1 MAFKLSVKLNGDK
14 ITTLSGRSFLK
25 VFDNIRRM
33 KKKRMNFGQYT
44 RFHFE
49 DLNLQYAKRHPT
61 HFASFM
67 KSSFPTDDIYFKHV
81 LHKNNNYTQQLQ
93 QYDPADHQVHSPQ
106 QHPFYGSS
114 LTLPVTSLI
123 SNCLALF
130 LDVLIKSQ
138 VESHFT
144 PLDLRTCLNI
154 TVWLALQLSIA
165 PPPEHGHSW
174 STFHGHVWPTLHRL
188 ILFTFPSS
196 LTVNS
201 TLSLLVNCTSSFLVN
216 STSSLLINFPLSLLV
231 NVTSRQRHFVI
242 SLQTAHSL
250 KLFQIFRLSNR
261 LFTLNFKPAKL
272 VDNDAN

>member
-1 MAFKLSVKLNGDK
+1 MNSIL
-14 ITTLSGRSFLK
+14 
-25 VFDNIRRM
+25 VFIW
-33 KKKRMNFGQYT
+33 K
-44 RFHFE
+44 

-61 HFASFM
+61 HFASFVRQ
-67 KSSFPTDDIYFKHV
+67 SFTTDDIYFKQV
-81 LHKNNNYTQQLQ
+81 LDKKDFDNTQHLQ

-106 QHPFYGSS
+106 EHPFYGSS

-165 PPPEHGHSW
+165 PPPELGHSW

-201 TLSLLVNCTSSFLVN
+201 TLSLLVN
-216 STSSLLINFPLSLLV
+216 
-231 NVTSRQRHFVI
+231 
-242 SLQTAHSL
+242 
-250 KLFQIFRLSNR
+250 
-261 LFTLNFKPAKL
+261 
-272 VDNDAN
+272 